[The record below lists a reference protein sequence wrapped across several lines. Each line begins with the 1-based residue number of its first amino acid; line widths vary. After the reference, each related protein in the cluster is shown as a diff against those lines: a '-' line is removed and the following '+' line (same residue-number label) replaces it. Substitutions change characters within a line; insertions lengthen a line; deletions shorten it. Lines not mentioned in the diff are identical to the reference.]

1 MDEEEISEMMEKQM
15 EYQREMVFGRLDL
28 VPKDEYDEMKKKAEE
43 LAEENARLKQNKA
56 YTENPLQM
64 LTDYLKRIDKLESKV
79 AHLEFELAKTQS
91 DVRSVGYPQ

>member
-1 MDEEEISEMMEKQM
+1 MNEEEISEMKEK
-15 EYQREMVFGRLDL
+15 YHEMMFGRWGL
-28 VPKDEYDEMKKKAEE
+28 VSRNEYNEMKAKAEE

-56 YTENPLQM
+56 YTENPLQV

-79 AHLEFELAKTQS
+79 AQLEFELAKTQS

>member
-1 MDEEEISEMMEKQM
+1 MNKEEIREMMM
-15 EYQREMVFGRLDL
+15 ENQREIMFGRWGL
-28 VPKDEYDEMKKKAEE
+28 VSRDEYDELKKETDK

-56 YTENPLQM
+56 YTENPLQV

-91 DVRSVGYPQ
+91 DVRSVGYPQWQ

>member
-1 MDEEEISEMMEKQM
+1 MNKEEIDEMMKA
-15 EYQREMVFGRLDL
+15 QREIMFGRWGY
-28 VPKDEYDEMKKKAEE
+28 VSRDEYDELKKEADK